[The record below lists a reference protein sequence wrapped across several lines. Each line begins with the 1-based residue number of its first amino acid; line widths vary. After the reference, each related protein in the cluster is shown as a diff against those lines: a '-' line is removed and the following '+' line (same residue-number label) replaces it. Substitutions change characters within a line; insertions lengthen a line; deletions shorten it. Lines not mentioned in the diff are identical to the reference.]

1 MFLIPESG
9 AGAAEQSLQ
18 PDASSP
24 WPGPLPGEQE
34 HLPQLISTPLSI
46 MVIIKIHITIII
58 ITLKGSGSEELEEC
72 ITTQEK

>member
-1 MFLIPESG
+1 MPESG

-18 PDASSP
+18 PEASSP
-24 WPGPLPGEQE
+24 WPGPLPGEQK
-34 HLPQLISTPLSI
+34 HWPQLISTPLGI
-46 MVIIKIHITIII
+46 TVVIKIHITIII